1 MLDKLKQFLQREL
14 LSDDDTGDVAHVSV
28 KLAAAA
34 LMVEVIAADYHF
46 KDEEREMLLNILQ
59 KRFSLDKNAA
69 ESLLQEAEQAHK
81 SATDYFAF
89 TSEINRRFSQKKKIE
104 LIHILWQ
111 LANAD
116 NEIHQIEQHV
126 IRRISNLLHV
136 EHSDFIAAKLAATGH
151 T

>member
-1 MLDKLKQFLQREL
+1 
-14 LSDDDTGDVAHVSV
+14 
-28 KLAAAA
+28 
-34 LMVEVIAADYHF
+34 MVEVIASDYHF
-46 KDEEREMLLNILQ
+46 KDEEREMLLTILQ
-59 KRFSLDKNAA
+59 RRFSLDKTSA
-69 ESLLQEAEQAHK
+69 ESLLNEAEQAHK

-89 TSEINRRFSQKKKIE
+89 TSEINRQFSQKKKVE
-104 LIHILWQ
+104 LIHLLWQ

-136 EHSDFIAAKLAATGH
+136 EHSDYIAAKLAATGH

>member
-1 MLDKLKQFLQREL
+1 MLDKLKQLLQREL
-14 LSDDDTGDVAHVSV
+14 LDDHDTGDAAHLSV

-34 LMVEVIAADYHF
+34 LMIEVIAADYHF
-46 KDEEREMLLNILQ
+46 KDEERDMLLSILQ
-59 KRFSLDKNAA
+59 KRFSLDKDAA
-69 ESLLQEAEQAHK
+69 ESLLAEAEQAHK

-89 TSEINRRFSQKKKIE
+89 TSEINHRYSQKKKVE

-116 NEIHQIEQHV
+116 QEIHQIEQHV

-136 EHSDFIAAKLAATGH
+136 EHSDYIAAKLAATGH

>member
-1 MLDKLKQFLQREL
+1 MLDKFKQFLQREL
-14 LSDDDTGDVAHVSV
+14 LTDEDKGDSSHLSV

-34 LMVEVIAADYHF
+34 LMVEVIASDYHF
-46 KDEEREMLLNILQ
+46 KDEERDMLLAILQ
-59 KRFSLDKNAA
+59 KRFSLEDSEA
-69 ESLLQEAEQAHK
+69 ESLLNEAEKAHK

-89 TSEINRRFSQKKKIE
+89 TSEINRRFSQQKKIE
-104 LIHILWQ
+104 LIQMLWQ

-116 NEIHQIEQHV
+116 KEIHQIEQHV

-151 T
+151 S

>member
-1 MLDKLKQFLQREL
+1 MLDKLKQLLQREL
-14 LSDDDTGDVAHVSV
+14 LSEDDNSDGSQVSV

-46 KDEEREMLLNILQ
+46 KDEEREMLLSILQ
-59 KRFSLDKNAA
+59 KRFSLDETAA
-69 ESLLQEAEQAHK
+69 ENLLDDAQQAHK

-89 TSEINRRFSQKKKIE
+89 TSEINRRYSQEKKIE
-104 LIHILWQ
+104 LIQTLWQ

-116 NEIHQIEQHV
+116 DQVHQIEQHV

-136 EHSDFIAAKLAATGH
+136 EHSDFIAAKIAAVGH
-151 T
+151 H